1 VERRALSDE
10 APEYLDV
17 AILPLPNV
25 TFFEGTR
32 LPLHVFEDRYREMV
46 ANVLAGDRLIGVAL
60 LREGWQRDYFGTPP
74 IHKTFGVGK
83 VVDFEQFGDGRYRLV
98 LEGRYRARLTQEFPT
113 RPFRS
118 GRVQVLQDPPIDG
131 HRALVGSLMKEL
143 RDLAARMAV
152 FLPAL
157 RETIQ
162 AAWAAHPHPLV
173 VTGHLAQALVV
184 DAYDRQ
190 SILEQD
196 DPIRRFRLLAVQM
209 RAIVAQIEVAP
220 AQVEEVMGE
229 D

>member
-1 VERRALSDE
+1 
-10 APEYLDV
+10 
-17 AILPLPNV
+17 V

-32 LPLHVFEDRYREMV
+32 LPLHVFEDRYREMA

-60 LREGWQRDYFGTPP
+60 LRDGWQRDYFGKPA

-83 VVDFEQFGDGRYRLV
+83 VVDFNQLGDGRYHLV
-98 LEGRYRARLTQEFPT
+98 VEGRYRTRLTQEFPT

-131 HRALVGSLMKEL
+131 HRAQVASLMKEL
-143 RDLAARMAV
+143 HGLATRMAAS
-152 FLPAL
+152 LPEL

-173 VTGHLAQALVV
+173 VAGHLAQALVV

-196 DPIRRFRLLAVQM
+196 DPIRRLRLLRVQM
-209 RAIVAQIEVAP
+209 LSIADQLERDP
-220 AQVEEVMGE
+220 ARVEGVMEE